1 MMIIYSLFIII
12 ELRLC
17 KVALIADANE
27 EIDDG
32 PIVETV
38 YVTEKGEEYLGQVN
52 YVTPLILL
60 YEYSWL
66 TLECLPQRSVVKRLS

>member
-12 ELRLC
+12 ELRWC
-17 KVALIADANE
+17 IAFIADANE

-66 TLECLPQRSVVKRLS
+66 TLECLPQGSVVKRLS

>member
-12 ELRLC
+12 ELRWC
-17 KVALIADANE
+17 IAFIADANE

-52 YVTPLILL
+52 YITLLILL
-60 YEYSWL
+60 LFVIFWDTKLHL
-66 TLECLPQRSVVKRLS
+66 T

>member
-12 ELRLC
+12 ELRWC
-17 KVALIADANE
+17 IAFIADPNE

-52 YVTPLILL
+52 YITPLILL
-60 YEYSWL
+60 LFVIFWDTKLHL
-66 TLECLPQRSVVKRLS
+66 T

>member
-1 MMIIYSLFIII
+1 MMMIILSLFIII
-12 ELRLC
+12 ELRWC
-17 KVALIADANE
+17 IAFIADANE

-52 YVTPLILL
+52 YITPLILL
-60 YEYSWL
+60 LFVIFRDTKLHL
-66 TLECLPQRSVVKRLS
+66 T